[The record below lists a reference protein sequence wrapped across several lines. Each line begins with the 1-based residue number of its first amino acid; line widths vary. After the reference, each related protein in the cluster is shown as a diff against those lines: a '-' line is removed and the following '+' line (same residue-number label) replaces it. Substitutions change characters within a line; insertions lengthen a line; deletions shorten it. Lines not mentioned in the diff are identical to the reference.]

1 MLEKKVFQIRSKED
15 ARSLAGEIKY
25 DDKSFHYY
33 SPLMGLS
40 GCVVTIR
47 WQSEQK
53 GYSIS
58 SSGSGW
64 CEEEE
69 STFKK
74 VVEHL
79 WQERKFINAE
89 LRYAE
94 SV

>member
-1 MLEKKVFQIRSKED
+1 MLEKRVFQIRSKED
-15 ARSLAGEIKY
+15 ARYLAGEIKY
-25 DDKSFHYY
+25 YDKCFHYY
-33 SPLMGLS
+33 LPLMGLS
-40 GCVVTIR
+40 GGVVTIC

-64 CEEEE
+64 CKDEE

-94 SV
+94 SA